1 MQSTALAAVLDDLA
15 DETREALLADRT
27 LRSLTD
33 VLATIPD
40 PRSCHGKRYDLPLLL
55 TCLVAALLCGCNS
68 MEAVGAWCRTEQPL
82 LRRLFGRRQHLTPT
96 GSLYRRLL
104 PRLDAAHLEWAL
116 SGWILT
122 TRARTDREAVAL
134 DGKVLCGAG
143 ETGAPA
149 PHLLSVSTHETKET
163 LIQLRIA
170 DKTNEIPVA
179 QAVLPWLLLN
189 GRVVTADALHC
200 QTALAQVVLDQGA
213 EYLLCVKGNQGT
225 LYRDIVDVFADSTT
239 VWTEATTV
247 ERQHGRREERCVR
260 ATTEL
265 NAHSAG
271 FHSVG
276 QVLQIRRTVQDKRG
290 THGDVDYFIT
300 SLTPR
305 QADPS
310 RLLAL
315 IRGHWSI
322 ETRHYLRDVVFG
334 EDHSQI
340 RTGHAPQ
347 ILAALRNAILTL
359 LRRTRRTAITA
370 ARREFAAHPA
380 RAVALLRRR
389 FPARR

>member
-1 MQSTALAAVLDDLA
+1 MQSTALSPLLDDLA
-15 DETREALLADRT
+15 DETRDALLTDRT
-27 LRSLTD
+27 LRSLAD

-40 PRSCHGKRYDLPLLL
+40 PRSRHGMRYDLPMLL

-68 MEAVGAWCRTEQPL
+68 MEAVGQWCRTEQPL
-82 LRRLFGRRQHLTPT
+82 LRRLFGRRRHLTPT
-96 GSLYRRLL
+96 GSLYRWLL

-122 TRARTDREAVAL
+122 TRTRKDREAVAL
-134 DGKVLCGAG
+134 DGKVVCGAG
-143 ETGAPA
+143 ETLATA
-149 PHLLSVSTHETKET
+149 PHLLSVSTHDTRET

-200 QTALAQVVLDQGA
+200 QTAFAQTVLDQEA
-213 EYLLCVKGNQGT
+213 DYLLCVKGNQGT
-225 LYRDIVDVFADSTT
+225 LYRDIVDTFADPATRS
-239 VWTEATTV
+239 TEATTV
-247 ERQHGRREERCVR
+247 DRQRGRREERRLR

-265 NAHSAG
+265 NAHIEG
-271 FHSVG
+271 FPLVG
-276 QVLQIRRTVQDKRG
+276 QVLQIQRTVRDKRG
-290 THGDVDYFIT
+290 EHTEVEYFIT

-310 RLLAL
+310 RLLTL

-334 EDHSQI
+334 EDRSQI
-340 RTGHAPQ
+340 RTGNAPQ
-347 ILAALRNAILTL
+347 ILAALRNAVLTL
-359 LRRTRRTAITA
+359 LRRTGRTAITA
-370 ARREFAAHPA
+370 ARRELAAHPA